1 MRFRPSESGGG
12 ARTQRVGSVGAARY
26 TDGMSNRIRASIFP
40 WIAICVAIS
49 SLPALA
55 ASKVERSEQR
65 QRYLNVLESIE
76 RGSATSWKRE
86 IAELGDYPLLPYVDL
101 AVLKRNNPKP
111 SPAEVEAFIKRWP
124 DTLVARDLREST
136 LRQLSTSQDWPAF
149 RKLWSD
155 SRADDLQCAWQRAR
169 IAAGEKPDYAKDIAA
184 LWMQPRPTPASCDP
198 LFAWARQNG
207 SLTDAEVWKRI
218 EGAAAAANPGTVLTI
233 ANLLDPADKAAAIR
247 IAASV
252 SDPATGLAKAAQWP
266 DTVRNRDAVSFGM
279 MRYAR
284 KNSSAAE
291 TLWADLGDRFKW
303 DAQQKNRVLN
313 AIAVYRATSF
323 ESDALARLK
332 ALPADAEDDSSR
344 EWRVRVALA
353 SLNWKET
360 LAALDAMSEKQK
372 ADARWRYLRA
382 RVLGKLDRKAEAET
396 IFVDVAKEANFHGF
410 LAADW
415 INEPYTICPTRIAV
429 DKAAEQAVA
438 DQPDLARA
446 LEFHALDDLTNAR
459 REWNFALQKLDPGE
473 RLLAADYAYR
483 NDWLDRAVFLLSS
496 SAETMSYYEQ
506 RFPLGQKAR
515 VVRNSREA
523 GIDPAW
529 SYAIIRAESAWMTD
543 ARSHADAYGLM
554 QLLPSVAKQVAQSAK
569 LNYSRP
575 SNLFDPELN
584 IQLGTLFLGQ
594 MANQYSGSPWL
605 ASAAYNAGGAPVR
618 RWLDARGTM
627 EPDFFIETIP
637 YKETREYVARVL
649 AFSVIYD
656 WRLNGKVIPLATRM
670 PKVGQA
676 YKAPKDDAQR
686 KTVVCPAPATA
697 ASAREGD

>member
-1 MRFRPSESGGG
+1 M
-12 ARTQRVGSVGAARY
+12 ARY
-26 TDGMSNRIRASIFP
+26 TANMLIRIF
-40 WIAICVAIS
+40 VS
-49 SLPALA
+49 SLVWVAVGVFTACPPALA
-55 ASKVERSEQR
+55 AAKADRSDQR
-65 QRYLNVLESIE
+65 QHYLNVLSAIE
-76 RGSATSWKRE
+76 RGPADAWKRE
-86 IAELGDYPLLPYVDL
+86 VADLADYPLLPYIEL
-101 AVLKRNNPKP
+101 AVLKRGKAKP
-111 SPAEVEAFIKRWP
+111 SLVQVEAFIKRWP
-124 DTLVARDLREST
+124 DTLIARDLREST
-136 LRQLSTSQDWPAF
+136 LRQQAASQDWPAF
-149 RKLWSD
+149 RKLWKD
-155 SRADDLQCAWQRAR
+155 SSADDLQCAWQRAR
-169 IAAGEKPDYAKDIAA
+169 IAAGETPDYAKDIAG

-207 SLTDAEVWKRI
+207 SLTDAEIWKRI
-218 EGAAAAANPGTVLTI
+218 EGAAAAANPGTVSTI
-233 ANLLDPADKAAAIR
+233 ANLLDPTAKDAADR

-252 SDPATGLAKAAQWP
+252 RDPATALTKAAQWT
-266 DTVRNRDAVSFGM
+266 DNARNRDAVSFGM

-303 DAQQKNRVLN
+303 DAAQKNRVLN

-323 ESDALARLK
+323 ETDALARLK
-332 ALPADAEDDSSR
+332 ALPIEAEDDSSR

-353 SLNWKET
+353 NLDWDET
-360 LAALDAMSEKQK
+360 LAALDAMSEAQK

-382 RVLGKLDRKAEAET
+382 RVLGKLDRKDEANA
-396 IFVDVAKEANFHGF
+396 IFTDVAKEANFHGF

-415 INEPYTICPTRIAV
+415 INAPYTICPTSVVV
-429 DKAAEQAVA
+429 DTAAEQAIA
-438 DQPDLARA
+438 DQHDLARA
-446 LEFHALDDLTNAR
+446 LEFYALGDLTKAR
-459 REWNFALQKLDPGE
+459 REWNFALQKFNPE
-473 RLLAADYAYR
+473 QRRLAADFAYR
-483 NDWLDRAVFLLSS
+483 NEWFDRAVFLLSAS
-496 SAETMSYYEQ
+496 PETLTYYEQ

-543 ARSHADAYGLM
+543 AHSHADAYGLM
-554 QLLPSVAKQVAQSAK
+554 QLLPAVAKKVAHAAK
-569 LNYSRP
+569 LSYSRP
-575 SNLFDPELN
+575 SDLFDPALN

-605 ASAAYNAGGAPVR
+605 ASAAYNAGGAPVG
-618 RWLDARGTM
+618 RWLDARGTL

-656 WRLNGKVIPLATRM
+656 WRLNKKVIPLATRM

-686 KTVVCPAPATA
+686 KSVVCPAPTA
-697 ASAREGD
+697 AIDASTPEDD